1 MRTINKE
8 TTKGGSMEYI
18 GTYGNYSYNT
28 SESYK
33 KAHASKWR
41 DDLGIVYY
49 KSYSTIISFK
59 APGHHQVVMQ
69 NYWSTTTGKHL
80 NWIDGGDKKERY
92 SSDEFDKALETV
104 KKKLAG
110 PDHKETK
117 EPDMLKTVGMVSAM
131 FGLLSENDKE
141 AKVKYQKRFYEKVP
155 GIQFPEDW
163 DQLSTE
169 EKEKRLNNVN
179 SVALEKREG

>member
-8 TTKGGSMEYI
+8 TTKGGPMSAKVYLRSTRNLYKKHEN
-18 GTYGNYSYNT
+18 GLVVFYSYIT
-28 SESYK
+28 PVAFIKDGQLTISEN
-33 KAHASKWR
+33 
-41 DDLGIVYY
+41 V
-49 KSYSTIISFK
+49 
-59 APGHHQVVMQ
+59 
-69 NYWSTTTGKHL
+69 WSITTAKHL
-80 NWIDGGDKKERY
+80 NWIEDYVGVQRKFLRIPHKDFKSSFEKAKGHEDKP
-92 SSDEFDKALETV
+92 A
-104 KKKLAG
+104 
-110 PDHKETK
+110 
-117 EPDMLKTVGMVSAM
+117 PDMLKTVGMVSAM
-131 FGLLSENDKE
+131 FGVLSENDKE

>member
-1 MRTINKE
+1 
-8 TTKGGSMEYI
+8 
-18 GTYGNYSYNT
+18 
-28 SESYK
+28 
-33 KAHASKWR
+33 
-41 DDLGIVYY
+41 
-49 KSYSTIISFK
+49 
-59 APGHHQVVMQ
+59 
-69 NYWSTTTGKHL
+69 
-80 NWIDGGDKKERY
+80 
-92 SSDEFDKALETV
+92 
-104 KKKLAG
+104 
-110 PDHKETK
+110 
-117 EPDMLKTVGMVSAM
+117 MVSAM